1 MPGELSAALVV
12 SKCASARL
20 DSVDPSQ
27 ALSLPGVVAFVDHRW
42 EPATVMGIGSVS
54 EGTDF
59 GQKKNLNQRV
69 YWFMV

>member
-1 MPGELSAALVV
+1 MEDGGHLFIHLN
-12 SKCASARL
+12 SKQGSRSARL
-20 DSVDPSQ
+20 SPQSMTWDECKV
-27 ALSLPGVVAFVDHRW
+27 
-42 EPATVMGIGSVS
+42 GSVS